1 MEGLTV
7 GVAEHDPGVAAAAS
21 SLDSIVQVR
30 DRSPGSNLRQLHLA
44 KGDIS
49 TWPSTSVEYIRRYV
63 DLPGAPECPSVLL
76 LARKAS
82 WAGLF
87 RCRRSRYQG
96 HHPSGG
102 QSWECHLPSFRAD
115 DRRPLYYL
123 CDRSDGAPDE
133 RGAATSDR
141 ARFQPRQARDRDSV
155 RGRSSHGRRFRGRAK
170 RTADVR
176 RCPEIDRETPC
187 RRPGP
192 APPAQD
198 RPEKPVDR
206 ISGRRHL
213 RGRHPAHRSRC
224 RPGICAEQHED
235 GEQADIGIQ
244 KAVSLRGA
252 TAMPLRVGNSSA
264 FSQSS
269 PVGRLCT
276 RMAPKA
282 ARCQLLKASSSTHPT
297 HRRHPLLR

>member
-7 GVAEHDPGVAAAAS
+7 GVAEHTILASQLRRAHGFDRTGPESKRREQPAAAS
-21 SLDSIVQVR
+21 LGQR
-30 DRSPGSNLRQLHLA
+30 RHFYLA
-44 KGDIS
+44 L
-49 TWPSTSVEYIRRYV
+49 EERRV
-63 DLPGAPECPSVLL
+63 HQALCRFAWSPECPSVLL